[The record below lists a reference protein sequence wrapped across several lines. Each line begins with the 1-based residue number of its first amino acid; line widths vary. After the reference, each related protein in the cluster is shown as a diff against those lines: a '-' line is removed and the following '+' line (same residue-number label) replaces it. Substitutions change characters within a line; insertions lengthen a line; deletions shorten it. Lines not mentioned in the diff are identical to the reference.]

1 MDIKEIK
8 FEDEGKEMAE
18 WAIEMTRN
26 ILNRKSLGKLVG
38 YCVDGSELDFVTS
51 RGKKIS
57 IIGHWDV
64 LKIFVDKQMKFK
76 QEYKKIYKNHIPEFR
91 FV

>member
-1 MDIKEIK
+1 MNIKEIE
-8 FEDEGKEMAE
+8 FEDEGREMAE
-18 WAIEMTRN
+18 WAIEMTRI
-26 ILNRKSLGKLVG
+26 ILNRKRLGKLVG

-57 IIGHWDV
+57 ILGHWDV
-64 LKIFVDKQMKFK
+64 LTIVVDKQIKFK
-76 QEYKKIYKNHIPEFR
+76 QEYKKIYNNGLKFK